1 MTIVI
6 AVCKERKRFFLA
18 EPPQVSGPR
27 TAKAGF
33 FGHWR
38 LTTNPPQRTH
48 PAGILQ
54 SGGHSAGAL
63 PHPQQLRL
71 AGVRVAGP
79 LARTGRNNRQEVL
92 PE

>member
-6 AVCKERKRFFLA
+6 AVCKKIKGVFFS

-27 TAKAGF
+27 SAKTGLF
-33 FGHWR
+33 CNWR

-48 PAGILQ
+48 LVGNLQ
-54 SGGHSAGAL
+54 QGEHSAGVL
-63 PHPQQLRL
+63 PHPQQLRV
-71 AGVRVAGP
+71 ASVRVVGP
-79 LARTGRNNRQEVL
+79 LARTGRNTRQEVL